1 MLFGI
6 DEHLGEHLTRE
17 LCGERVRDCM
27 CSGGGNDVV
36 LCFSAE
42 LVNGMLEMW
51 EDIDYEE
58 REHVFQGAE
67 SFLVNISWTLRM
79 QACRRV

>member
-1 MLFGI
+1 MVDLSYALSDT

-27 CSGGGNDVV
+27 CFGGGNDVV

-42 LVNGMLEMW
+42 LVKGIL
-51 EDIDYEE
+51 
-58 REHVFQGAE
+58 
-67 SFLVNISWTLRM
+67 
-79 QACRRV
+79 